1 MKKKKIILIIL
12 CSIIGLIF
20 LDFIVALSF
29 NNSPII
35 KIKDYYNGGFVVYK
49 DKGIFSNTYKCS
61 DGKTKTV
68 LKTTKFVCPIKDSK
82 EEEQK
87 EIITIT
93 FDTKGGSKID
103 RITIN
108 KETELILPKEPTRD
122 GYVFKGWVD
131 KNETPIYNK
140 VLLAE
145 DTTLYAVW
153 EKDETSNTIT
163 ITFDTKDG
171 SKINSISINKETELT
186 LPKEPTRDGYVFKGW
201 VDKNETPIYNKVL
214 LAEDTTLYAVWEK
227 DETSNTITITFDT
240 KDGSKINS
248 ISINKET
255 ELTLPKEPTRD
266 GYVFKGWVDKN
277 ETPIYN
283 KVLLA
288 EDTTLYAVWEK
299 VENKKTSPKTEEPK
313 TNTNKN
319 NNNNSTNTNKPNQN
333 ANNNTNINNNENP
346 ILPEE
351 KPPVVEKTQAEKN
364 DEYRKQLQNKYS
376 VKIAYKNELG
386 NYNINGYGLEKLND
400 DDKINNCLGEIN
412 TTLKN
417 YPNGFFKEMKDYGM
431 PLTIYLVNSIS
442 DDVSGLTDA
451 KDKSDIKIMIAPA
464 SLFEN
469 TLNHEIMHYIDTYI
483 KVKGYPIDINTTM
496 KDVNPVGFTYGDTSN
511 EYVYYFTSVDNAY
524 FLSAYGK
531 TNYLE
536 DRAVLFSD
544 MMTRTI
550 KKPFYNDG
558 TPINKKAK
566 LISAQIK
573 EHFNTLSNTGR
584 YYWDRFL

>member
-1 MKKKKIILIIL
+1 MKKKKIVIISL

-20 LDFIVALSF
+20 LDFIIALTF

-35 KIKDYYNGGFVVYK
+35 KIRDNYNGGSTVYK
-49 DKGIFSNTYKCS
+49 DKGIFTNTYKCT

-68 LKTTKFVCPIKDSK
+68 LKTAKYVCPVKDNNK
-82 EEEQK
+82 ENKK
-87 EIITIT
+87 ETITIT

-103 RITIN
+103 SITIG

-131 KNETPIYNK
+131 KKETSIYNK

-153 EKDETSNTIT
+153 EKE
-163 ITFDTKDG
+163 
-171 SKINSISINKETELT
+171 
-186 LPKEPTRDGYVFKGW
+186 
-201 VDKNETPIYNKVL
+201 
-214 LAEDTTLYAVWEK
+214 
-227 DETSNTITITFDT
+227 
-240 KDGSKINS
+240 
-248 ISINKET
+248 
-255 ELTLPKEPTRD
+255 
-266 GYVFKGWVDKN
+266 
-277 ETPIYN
+277 
-283 KVLLA
+283 
-288 EDTTLYAVWEK
+288 
-299 VENKKTSPKTEEPK
+299 ENKKTSSKNEKPK
-313 TNTNKN
+313 TNTNTN
-319 NNNNSTNTNKPNQN
+319 NNNSSTNTNKTNQN
-333 ANNNTNINNNENP
+333 VNNNTNTNKNENTV
-346 ILPEE
+346 LPEE

-364 DEYRKQLQNKYS
+364 DEYRKQLQNKYL
-376 VKIAYKNELG
+376 VKIAYKDELG
-386 NYNINGYGLEKLND
+386 NYTINGYGSDKLND
-400 DDKINNCLGEIN
+400 DNKINNCLGEIDK
-412 TTLKN
+412 TLKN
-417 YPNGFFKEMKDYGM
+417 YPNGFFEEMKDYGM

-442 DDVSGLTDA
+442 GNVAGLTDA

-469 TLNHEIMHYIDTYI
+469 TLNHEIMHYIDSYI

-496 KDVNPVGFTYGDTSN
+496 KEVNPVGFTYGETSN
-511 EYVYYFTSVDNAY
+511 DYVYYFTSVNNAY

-536 DRAVLFSD
+536 DRAVIFSD
-544 MMTRTI
+544 LMTRTFA
-550 KKPFYNDG
+550 KDYYDDG

-566 LISAQIK
+566 LISSQIK

>member
-1 MKKKKIILIIL
+1 MKKKKTVIISL

-20 LDFIVALSF
+20 LDFIIALSF

-35 KIKDYYNGGFVVYK
+35 KIRDYYDGATPVYK
-49 DKGIFSNTYKCS
+49 DKGIFTNTYKCS
-61 DGKTKTV
+61 NGKTKTV
-68 LKTTKFVCPIKDSK
+68 LKTTKYVCPMNDIEKDIK
-82 EEEQK
+82 EA
-87 EIITIT
+87 ITIT
-93 FDTKGGSKID
+93 FDTKGGSIID
-103 RITIN
+103 SITIGKDN
-108 KETELILPKEPTRD
+108 ELTLPKDPTRD

-145 DTTLYAVW
+145 DTILYAVW
-153 EKDETSNTIT
+153 EKI
-163 ITFDTKDG
+163 
-171 SKINSISINKETELT
+171 
-186 LPKEPTRDGYVFKGW
+186 
-201 VDKNETPIYNKVL
+201 
-214 LAEDTTLYAVWEK
+214 
-227 DETSNTITITFDT
+227 
-240 KDGSKINS
+240 
-248 ISINKET
+248 
-255 ELTLPKEPTRD
+255 
-266 GYVFKGWVDKN
+266 
-277 ETPIYN
+277 
-283 KVLLA
+283 
-288 EDTTLYAVWEK
+288 
-299 VENKKTSPKTEEPK
+299 ENKKTSPKTEKPK
-313 TNTNKN
+313 TNTNTN
-319 NNNNSTNTNKPNQN
+319 NNNNSTNTNKPIQN
-333 ANNNTNINNNENP
+333 ANNNTNINNNENT

-351 KPPVVEKTQAEKN
+351 KPPVVEKTQTEKN

-386 NYNINGYGLEKLND
+386 NYTINGYGSEKLND
-400 DDKINNCLGEIN
+400 DNKINNCLGEIDA
-412 TTLKN
+412 TLKN

-451 KDKSDIKIMIAPA
+451 KNKSDIKIMIAPA

-483 KVKGYPIDINTTM
+483 KDKGYPIDINNTM

-531 TNYLE
+531 RNYLE

-550 KKPFYNDG
+550 KKTFYNDG

-566 LISAQIK
+566 LISSQIK
-573 EHFNTLSNTGR
+573 EHFNTLSNAGR

>member
-1 MKKKKIILIIL
+1 MKKKKILIITL

-20 LDFIVALSF
+20 LDFIIALSF

-35 KIKDYYNGGFVVYK
+35 KIRDYYNGGSTVYK
-49 DKGIFSNTYKCS
+49 DKGIFTNTYKCS

-68 LKTTKFVCPIKDSK
+68 LKVTKYVCPINDIEKDIK
-82 EEEQK
+82 EA
-87 EIITIT
+87 ITIT
-93 FDTKGGSKID
+93 FDTKGGSIID
-103 RITIN
+103 SITIG
-108 KETELILPKEPTRD
+108 KDIELTLPKEPTQD

-140 VLLAE
+140 A
-145 DTTLYAVW
+145 
-153 EKDETSNTIT
+153 
-163 ITFDTKDG
+163 
-171 SKINSISINKETELT
+171 
-186 LPKEPTRDGYVFKGW
+186 
-201 VDKNETPIYNKVL
+201 
-214 LAEDTTLYAVWEK
+214 
-227 DETSNTITITFDT
+227 
-240 KDGSKINS
+240 
-248 ISINKET
+248 
-255 ELTLPKEPTRD
+255 
-266 GYVFKGWVDKN
+266 
-277 ETPIYN
+277 
-283 KVLLA
+283 LLA

-299 VENKKTSPKTEEPK
+299 VENKKTSSKTENSK
-313 TNTNKN
+313 TNTNTN
-319 NNNNSTNTNKPNQN
+319 NNNSSTNTNKLNQN
-333 ANNNTNINNNENP
+333 ANNNTNINNNENTA
-346 ILPEE
+346 LPEE
-351 KPPVVEKTQAEKN
+351 KPFVVEKTQAEKN

-386 NYNINGYGLEKLND
+386 NYTINGYGSEKLND
-400 DDKINNCLGEIN
+400 DNKINNCLGEID

-417 YPNGFFKEMKDYGM
+417 YPSGFFKEMKDYGM

-483 KVKGYPIDINTTM
+483 KDKGYPIDINTTM
-496 KDVNPVGFTYGDTSN
+496 KDVNPVGFTYGDTSD

-531 TNYLE
+531 RNYLE

-544 MMTRTI
+544 MMTRSI

-566 LISAQIK
+566 LISSQIK

>member
-1 MKKKKIILIIL
+1 MKKKKIVIISL

-20 LDFIVALSF
+20 LDFIIALSF

-35 KIKDYYNGGFVVYK
+35 KIRDYYDGGATVYK
-49 DKGIFSNTYKCS
+49 DKGIFTNTYKCS
-61 DGKTKTV
+61 NGKTKTV
-68 LKTTKFVCPIKDSK
+68 LKTNKYVCPMNDIEKDIK
-82 EEEQK
+82 EA
-87 EIITIT
+87 ITIT
-93 FDTKGGSKID
+93 FDTKGGSIID
-103 RITIN
+103 SITI
-108 KETELILPKEPTRD
+108 
-122 GYVFKGWVD
+122 G
-131 KNETPIYNK
+131 
-140 VLLAE
+140 
-145 DTTLYAVW
+145 
-153 EKDETSNTIT
+153 KD
-163 ITFDTKDG
+163 
-171 SKINSISINKETELT
+171 TELT

-214 LAEDTTLYAVWEK
+214 LAEDTTLYA
-227 DETSNTITITFDT
+227 I
-240 KDGSKINS
+240 
-248 ISINKET
+248 
-255 ELTLPKEPTRD
+255 
-266 GYVFKGWVDKN
+266 
-277 ETPIYN
+277 
-283 KVLLA
+283 
-288 EDTTLYAVWEK
+288 WEK
-299 VENKKTSPKTEEPK
+299 VENKKTSTKTEEPK
-313 TNTNKN
+313 TNTNTN
-319 NNNNSTNTNKPNQN
+319 NNNSSTNTNKTNQN
-333 ANNNTNINNNENP
+333 TNNNTNTNNNENT

-386 NYNINGYGLEKLND
+386 NYTINGYGSEKLND
-400 DDKINNCLGEIN
+400 DNKINNCLAEID

-451 KDKSDIKIMIAPA
+451 KNKSDIKIMIAPA

-483 KVKGYPIDINTTM
+483 KDKGYPIDINNTM

-511 EYVYYFTSVDNAY
+511 DYVYYFTSVDNAY
-524 FLSAYGK
+524 FLSTYGK
-531 TNYLE
+531 RNYLE

-544 MMTRTI
+544 MMTRTFA
-550 KKPFYNDG
+550 KNYYDDG

-566 LISAQIK
+566 LISSQIK

>member
-1 MKKKKIILIIL
+1 MKKKKILIITL
-12 CSIIGLIF
+12 CSIICLIF
-20 LDFIVALSF
+20 LDFIIALSF

-35 KIKDYYNGGFVVYK
+35 KIRDYYNGGSTVYK
-49 DKGIFSNTYKCS
+49 DKGIFTNTYKCS

-68 LKTTKFVCPIKDSK
+68 LKTTKYVCPMNDIEKDIK
-82 EEEQK
+82 EA
-87 EIITIT
+87 ITIT
-93 FDTKGGSKID
+93 FDTKGGSIID
-103 RITIN
+103 SITIG
-108 KETELILPKEPTRD
+108 KDIELTLPKEPTQD

-140 VLLAE
+140 A
-145 DTTLYAVW
+145 
-153 EKDETSNTIT
+153 
-163 ITFDTKDG
+163 
-171 SKINSISINKETELT
+171 
-186 LPKEPTRDGYVFKGW
+186 
-201 VDKNETPIYNKVL
+201 
-214 LAEDTTLYAVWEK
+214 
-227 DETSNTITITFDT
+227 
-240 KDGSKINS
+240 
-248 ISINKET
+248 
-255 ELTLPKEPTRD
+255 
-266 GYVFKGWVDKN
+266 
-277 ETPIYN
+277 
-283 KVLLA
+283 LLA

-299 VENKKTSPKTEEPK
+299 VENKKTSSKTENSK
-313 TNTNKN
+313 TNTNTN
-319 NNNNSTNTNKPNQN
+319 NNNSSTNTNKPNQN
-333 ANNNTNINNNENP
+333 ANNNTNINNNENTA
-346 ILPEE
+346 LPEE
-351 KPPVVEKTQAEKN
+351 KPSVVEKTQAEKN

-386 NYNINGYGLEKLND
+386 NYTINGYGSEKLND
-400 DDKINNCLGEIN
+400 DNKINNCLGEIDK
-412 TTLKN
+412 TLKN

-483 KVKGYPIDINTTM
+483 KDKGYPIDINNTM

-524 FLSAYGK
+524 FLSSYGK

-536 DRAVLFSD
+536 DRAVIFSD
-544 MMTRTI
+544 LMTRTFT
-550 KKPFYNDG
+550 KDYYANG

-566 LISAQIK
+566 LISLQIK

>member
-1 MKKKKIILIIL
+1 MKKKKIVIISL

-20 LDFIVALSF
+20 LDFIIALSF

-35 KIKDYYNGGFVVYK
+35 KIRDYYDGDATVYK
-49 DKGIFSNTYKCS
+49 DKGIFTNTYKCS
-61 DGKTKTV
+61 NGKTKTV
-68 LKTTKFVCPIKDSK
+68 LKTTKYVCPMNDIEKDIK
-82 EEEQK
+82 EA
-87 EIITIT
+87 ITIT
-93 FDTKGGSKID
+93 FDTKGGSIID
-103 RITIN
+103 SITIG
-108 KETELILPKEPTRD
+108 KDTELTLPKDPTRD

-145 DTTLYAVW
+145 DTILYAVW
-153 EKDETSNTIT
+153 EKI
-163 ITFDTKDG
+163 
-171 SKINSISINKETELT
+171 
-186 LPKEPTRDGYVFKGW
+186 
-201 VDKNETPIYNKVL
+201 
-214 LAEDTTLYAVWEK
+214 
-227 DETSNTITITFDT
+227 
-240 KDGSKINS
+240 
-248 ISINKET
+248 
-255 ELTLPKEPTRD
+255 
-266 GYVFKGWVDKN
+266 
-277 ETPIYN
+277 
-283 KVLLA
+283 
-288 EDTTLYAVWEK
+288 
-299 VENKKTSPKTEEPK
+299 ENKKTSPKTEKPK
-313 TNTNKN
+313 TNTNTN
-319 NNNNSTNTNKPNQN
+319 NNNNSTNTNKPIQN
-333 ANNNTNINNNENP
+333 ANNNTNINNNENT

-351 KPPVVEKTQAEKN
+351 KPPVVKKTQTEKN

-386 NYNINGYGLEKLND
+386 NYTINGYGSEKLND
-400 DDKINNCLGEIN
+400 DNKINNCLGEIDA
-412 TTLKN
+412 TLKN

-451 KDKSDIKIMIAPA
+451 KNKSDIKIMIAPA

-483 KVKGYPIDINTTM
+483 KDKGYPIDINNTM

-531 TNYLE
+531 RNYLE

-550 KKPFYNDG
+550 KKTFYNDG

-566 LISAQIK
+566 LISSQIK

>member
-1 MKKKKIILIIL
+1 MKKKKIVIISL

-20 LDFIVALSF
+20 LDFIIALTF

-35 KIKDYYNGGFVVYK
+35 KIRDNYNGGSTVYK
-49 DKGIFSNTYKCS
+49 DKGIFTNTYKCT

-68 LKTTKFVCPIKDSK
+68 LKTAKYVCPVKDNNK
-82 EEEQK
+82 ENKK
-87 EIITIT
+87 ETITIT

-103 RITIN
+103 SITIG

-153 EKDETSNTIT
+153 EKE
-163 ITFDTKDG
+163 
-171 SKINSISINKETELT
+171 
-186 LPKEPTRDGYVFKGW
+186 
-201 VDKNETPIYNKVL
+201 
-214 LAEDTTLYAVWEK
+214 
-227 DETSNTITITFDT
+227 
-240 KDGSKINS
+240 
-248 ISINKET
+248 
-255 ELTLPKEPTRD
+255 
-266 GYVFKGWVDKN
+266 
-277 ETPIYN
+277 
-283 KVLLA
+283 
-288 EDTTLYAVWEK
+288 
-299 VENKKTSPKTEEPK
+299 ENKKTSSKNEKPK
-313 TNTNKN
+313 TNTNTN
-319 NNNNSTNTNKPNQN
+319 NNNSSTNTNKTNQN
-333 ANNNTNINNNENP
+333 VNNNTNTNKNENTV
-346 ILPEE
+346 LPEE

-364 DEYRKQLQNKYS
+364 DEYRKQLQNKYL
-376 VKIAYKNELG
+376 VKIAYKDELG
-386 NYNINGYGLEKLND
+386 NYTINGYGSDKLND
-400 DDKINNCLGEIN
+400 DNKINNCLGEIDK
-412 TTLKN
+412 TLKN
-417 YPNGFFKEMKDYGM
+417 YPNGFFEEMKDYGM

-442 DDVSGLTDA
+442 GNVAGLTDA
-451 KDKSDIKIMIAPA
+451 KDKSNIKIMIAPA

-469 TLNHEIMHYIDTYI
+469 TLNHEIMHYIDSYI

-496 KDVNPVGFTYGDTSN
+496 KEVNPVGFTYGETSN
-511 EYVYYFTSVDNAY
+511 DYVYYFTSVNNAY

-536 DRAVLFSD
+536 DRAVIFSD
-544 MMTRTI
+544 LMTRTFA
-550 KKPFYNDG
+550 KDYYDDG

-566 LISAQIK
+566 LISSQIK

>member
-1 MKKKKIILIIL
+1 MKKKKIVIISL

-20 LDFIVALSF
+20 LDFIIALTF

-35 KIKDYYNGGFVVYK
+35 KIRDNYNGGSTVYK
-49 DKGIFSNTYKCS
+49 DKGIFTNTYKCT

-68 LKTTKFVCPIKDSK
+68 LKTAKYVCPVKDNNK
-82 EEEQK
+82 ENKK
-87 EIITIT
+87 ETITIT

-103 RITIN
+103 SITIG

-122 GYVFKGWVD
+122 GYIFKGWVD

-153 EKDETSNTIT
+153 EKE
-163 ITFDTKDG
+163 
-171 SKINSISINKETELT
+171 
-186 LPKEPTRDGYVFKGW
+186 
-201 VDKNETPIYNKVL
+201 
-214 LAEDTTLYAVWEK
+214 
-227 DETSNTITITFDT
+227 
-240 KDGSKINS
+240 
-248 ISINKET
+248 
-255 ELTLPKEPTRD
+255 
-266 GYVFKGWVDKN
+266 
-277 ETPIYN
+277 
-283 KVLLA
+283 
-288 EDTTLYAVWEK
+288 
-299 VENKKTSPKTEEPK
+299 ENKKTSSKTEKPK
-313 TNTNKN
+313 TNTNTN
-319 NNNNSTNTNKPNQN
+319 NNNSSTNTNKTNQN
-333 ANNNTNINNNENP
+333 VNNNTNTNKNENTV
-346 ILPEE
+346 LPEE

-364 DEYRKQLQNKYS
+364 DEYRKQLQNKYL
-376 VKIAYKNELG
+376 VKIAYKDELG
-386 NYNINGYGLEKLND
+386 NYTINGYGSDKLND
-400 DDKINNCLGEIN
+400 DNKINNCLGEIDK
-412 TTLKN
+412 TLKN
-417 YPNGFFKEMKDYGM
+417 YPNGFFEEMKDYGM
-431 PLTIYLVNSIS
+431 PLTIYLVNNIS

-469 TLNHEIMHYIDTYI
+469 TLNHEIMHYIDSYI

-496 KDVNPVGFTYGDTSN
+496 KDVNPVGFTYGETSN
-511 EYVYYFTSVDNAY
+511 DYVYYFTSVNNAY

-536 DRAVLFSD
+536 DRAVIFSD
-544 MMTRTI
+544 LMTRTFA
-550 KKPFYNDG
+550 KDYYDDG

-566 LISAQIK
+566 LISSQIK

>member
-1 MKKKKIILIIL
+1 MKKKKIIIITL
-12 CSIIGLIF
+12 CSIISLIF
-20 LDFIVALSF
+20 LDFIFAILF

-35 KIKDYYNGGFVVYK
+35 KIRDYYNGGFTVYN
-49 DKGIFSNTYKCS
+49 DKGIFTNTYKCS

-68 LKTTKFVCPIKDSK
+68 LKTDKYGCPIIDNKK
-82 EEEQK
+82 EDKK
-87 EIITIT
+87 E
-93 FDTKGGSKID
+93 
-103 RITIN
+103 
-108 KETELILPKEPTRD
+108 
-122 GYVFKGWVD
+122 
-131 KNETPIYNK
+131 
-140 VLLAE
+140 
-145 DTTLYAVW
+145 
-153 EKDETSNTIT
+153 TIT
-163 ITFDTKDG
+163 ITFDTQGGSIIDSITIGKD
-171 SKINSISINKETELT
+171 TELT

-214 LAEDTTLYAVWEK
+214 LAENTTLYA
-227 DETSNTITITFDT
+227 I
-240 KDGSKINS
+240 
-248 ISINKET
+248 
-255 ELTLPKEPTRD
+255 
-266 GYVFKGWVDKN
+266 
-277 ETPIYN
+277 
-283 KVLLA
+283 
-288 EDTTLYAVWEK
+288 WEK
-299 VENKKTSPKTEEPK
+299 VENKKTSPKTEKPK
-313 TNTNKN
+313 TNTNT
-319 NNNNSTNTNKPNQN
+319 NNNNSTNTNKPNPN
-333 ANNNTNINNNENP
+333 ANNNTNTNNNENT

-386 NYNINGYGLEKLND
+386 NYTINGYGSEKLND
-400 DDKINNCLGEIN
+400 DNKINNCLGEID

-417 YPNGFFKEMKDYGM
+417 YPSGFFKEMKDYGM
-431 PLTIYLVNSIS
+431 PLTIYLVNNIS

-483 KVKGYPIDINTTM
+483 KDKGYPIDINTTM
-496 KDVNPVGFTYGDTSN
+496 KDVNPEGFTYGDTSN

-544 MMTRTI
+544 MMTRSI

-566 LISAQIK
+566 LISSQIK

>member
-1 MKKKKIILIIL
+1 MKKKKIVIISL

-20 LDFIVALSF
+20 LDFIIALTF

-35 KIKDYYNGGFVVYK
+35 KIRDNYNGGSTVYK
-49 DKGIFSNTYKCS
+49 DKGIFTNTYKCT

-68 LKTTKFVCPIKDSK
+68 LKTAKYVCPVKDNNK
-82 EEEQK
+82 ENKK
-87 EIITIT
+87 ETITIT

-103 RITIN
+103 SITIG

-131 KNETPIYNK
+131 KKETSIYNK

-153 EKDETSNTIT
+153 EKE
-163 ITFDTKDG
+163 
-171 SKINSISINKETELT
+171 
-186 LPKEPTRDGYVFKGW
+186 
-201 VDKNETPIYNKVL
+201 
-214 LAEDTTLYAVWEK
+214 
-227 DETSNTITITFDT
+227 
-240 KDGSKINS
+240 
-248 ISINKET
+248 
-255 ELTLPKEPTRD
+255 
-266 GYVFKGWVDKN
+266 
-277 ETPIYN
+277 
-283 KVLLA
+283 
-288 EDTTLYAVWEK
+288 
-299 VENKKTSPKTEEPK
+299 ENKKTSSKNEKPK
-313 TNTNKN
+313 TNTNTN
-319 NNNNSTNTNKPNQN
+319 NNNSSTNTNKTNQN
-333 ANNNTNINNNENP
+333 VNNNTNTNKNENTV
-346 ILPEE
+346 LPEE

-386 NYNINGYGLEKLND
+386 NYTINGYGSEKLND
-400 DDKINNCLGEIN
+400 DNKINNCLGEID

-417 YPNGFFKEMKDYGM
+417 YPSGFFKEMKDYGM

-442 DDVSGLTDA
+442 GNVSGLTDA

-469 TLNHEIMHYIDTYI
+469 TLNHEIMHYIDSYI

-496 KDVNPVGFTYGDTSN
+496 KEVNPVGFTYGETSN
-511 EYVYYFTSVDNAY
+511 DYVYYFTSVNNAY

-536 DRAVLFSD
+536 DRAVIFSD
-544 MMTRTI
+544 LMTRTFA
-550 KKPFYNDG
+550 KDYYDDG

-566 LISAQIK
+566 LISSQIK